1 MILGY
6 DTGASA
12 VKVVALR
19 GDEVIAT
26 SCYTGRKMEAEL
38 IVSDFIGEQGL
49 KAEEIEAIAVTG
61 VGAEQCRFGRFSQ
74 SLRLVPE
81 IEATGL
87 GGSWLSGLSE
97 AVVVSIGTGTSIALA
112 RNGTYSHVGGSG
124 VGSGT
129 LRGVAWRMFGLE
141 SPTGL
146 FALAEEGDRLNVDL
160 TIRDLFSGTDSLPP
174 DLTAS
179 NLAKALE
186 TATKSDWALAII
198 NTVMEVA
205 GSHAALACKGF
216 GVQNVVI
223 TGGISQTDLANKI
236 YDNFS
241 KLYQLNYVI
250 PAYSDFATAIGAVR
264 WSMEQMKQ
272 APNRNL

>member
-12 VKVVALR
+12 VKVVALQ
-19 GDEVIAT
+19 GDEIIAT
-26 SCYTGRKMEAEL
+26 SSYIGKQIEAEL
-38 IVSDFIGEQGL
+38 VVSSFLQEQGL
-49 KAEEIEAIAVTG
+49 KVEDIEAIAVTG
-61 VGAEQCRFGRFSQ
+61 VGAEQCRFGSFSEG
-74 SLRLVPE
+74 LRLVPE

-87 GGSWLSGLSE
+87 GGAWLSGLSE
-97 AVVVSIGTGTSIALA
+97 AVVVSIGTGTSMALA
-112 RNGTYSHVGGSG
+112 KNGTYSHVGGSG

-129 LRGVAWRMFGLE
+129 LRGVALRMFGMDN
-141 SPTGL
+141 PCAL
-146 FALAEEGDRLNVDL
+146 FALAEGGDRLNVDL
-160 TIRDLFSGTDSLPP
+160 TISDLFSGTDSLPP

-179 NLAKALE
+179 NLAKALD

-216 GVQNVVI
+216 GVQNVII
-223 TGGISQTDLANKI
+223 TGGISQTALAKKI

-250 PAYSDFATAIGAVR
+250 PAYSDYATAIGAVR
-264 WSMEQMKQ
+264 WSMEQMKN
-272 APNRNL
+272 APNRNF